1 MWPKAL
7 AQLLELAP
15 HVGRLV
21 PAANRFLNPGA
32 AADEASRSSM
42 QQVAEGLRG
51 DIGQVTASHDSLS
64 RQLTEQNER
73 LAVIAADAHAARLS
87 AASLEARL
95 IRIEQRNSQ
104 LSLTLVAMLVILA
117 AVCILSCVILTHLL
131 RLR

>member
-21 PAANRFLNPGA
+21 PAANRLLNPGA
-32 AADEASRSSM
+32 AADEASRNSM

-64 RQLTEQNER
+64 RQLTEHSAK
-73 LAVIAADAHAARLS
+73 LAEVASDLRAVTATVQSVEARMAAIEGSLSTNRKLLLLVLLFIVVTLVIAIVHR
-87 AASLEARL
+87 
-95 IRIEQRNSQ
+95 
-104 LSLTLVAMLVILA
+104 
-117 AVCILSCVILTHLL
+117 
-131 RLR
+131 